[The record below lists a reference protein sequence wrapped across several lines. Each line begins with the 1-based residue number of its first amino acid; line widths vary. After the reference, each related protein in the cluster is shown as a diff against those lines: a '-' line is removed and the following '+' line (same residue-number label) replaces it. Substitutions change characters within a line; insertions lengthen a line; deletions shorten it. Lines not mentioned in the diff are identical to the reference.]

1 MSSKIWFLT
10 HTLKLNDSMVEV
22 VAGYLVTLPWCL
34 CWRFSSTQKEPQTA
48 LIPAYEI
55 KDF

>member
-1 MSSKIWFLT
+1 
-10 HTLKLNDSMVEV
+10 MVEV

-55 KDF
+55 KDV